1 MEGMCAFLLLL
12 PAFTFASRPVSF
24 PGALQ
29 MQHEGEKIDWL
40 DLTNLELAP
49 ANPTVV
55 VVKI

>member
-1 MEGMCAFLLLL
+1 MEGIFALLLLL

-29 MQHEGEKIDWL
+29 IQHEGEREKI
-40 DLTNLELAP
+40 DLTNLKLAP